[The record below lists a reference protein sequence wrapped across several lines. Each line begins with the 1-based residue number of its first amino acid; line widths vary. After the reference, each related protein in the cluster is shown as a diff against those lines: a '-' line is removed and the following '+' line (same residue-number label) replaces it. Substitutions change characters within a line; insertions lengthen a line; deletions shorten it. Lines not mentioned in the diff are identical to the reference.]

1 MDNKINTIFQL
12 NSNNINSVDTNGNL
26 SSKKDKDDKKESSY
40 NENRISFK
48 LSLRKQKIQEEIFRK
63 RGHKSLNQVLN
74 NTNDDTKIKENDI
87 LSGVYYDYLENAYK
101 TNDNDEL
108 KELLNSFAVLLDEIP
123 KGNDDIR
130 IILMKANSS
139 KNNKI
144 NEKYAKDTNFPLS
157 SLIFQISVDTNDKI
171 LYIYSSSLILNF
183 TFISNEFCKEIS
195 NVEMLDKMMKRLIY
209 FYPLFGENKKL
220 KKKKLEKKEEAEVYC
235 FGGQILQIFGNIFTC
250 SENYKSFESIHFYE
264 KIFDLLYMLELDSK
278 HNEFFKFRLEYL
290 DTLIWLIYLFI
301 EKTENLIINY
311 NEKILMIIPCLVS
324 DIRCFYYLEEN
335 YYLGKIVEI
344 IERISY
350 LNIIYAQRLV
360 ESDAIKILTNLFGYL
375 FPSDDNFIQIKLSDN
390 IVDEILGIFVIIFT
404 LDSKYI
410 INLDFSSFSLVI
422 EKLFDDYKLENS
434 DRSYYIRNK
443 LVILLSNLACFDDVD
458 QIVSKFMK
466 NNKIIITLF
475 QYYYNEHK
483 LETLQFIDNVLTK
496 QKKDIRDLVLN
507 FGGFEIIKRNICD
520 SDITDRKIILSS
532 INVLYKLIVAEK
544 AYNIRLLFENIYNTS
559 IPEKIKEI
567 FFDKDIQ
574 NENEHIIKL
583 IITDFETYE
592 KSLEEKLII
601 KTIIINI
608 FFHLISIF

>member
-26 SSKKDKDDKKESSY
+26 SSKIDKDDKKESSY

-250 SENYKSFESIHFYE
+250 SENYKPFESIHFYE

-278 HNEFFKFRLEYL
+278 HNEYFKFRLEYL

-592 KSLEEKLII
+592 KSLED
-601 KTIIINI
+601 
-608 FFHLISIF
+608 

>member
-592 KSLEEKLII
+592 KSLED
-601 KTIIINI
+601 
-608 FFHLISIF
+608 

>member
-63 RGHKSLNQVLN
+63 RGHKSLNQMLN

-592 KSLEEKLII
+592 KSLED
-601 KTIIINI
+601 
-608 FFHLISIF
+608 

>member
-12 NSNNINSVDTNGNL
+12 NSNNINNVDTNGNL
-26 SSKKDKDDKKESSY
+26 SSKINKDDKKESSY

-48 LSLRKQKIQEEIFRK
+48 LSLRKQKIQEEILRK

-74 NTNDDTKIKENDI
+74 NAKDDRKIKKENDI
-87 LSGVYYDYLENAYK
+87 LSGVYYDNLENAYK

-108 KELLNSFAVLLDEIP
+108 KELLNDFAVLLDEIP
-123 KGNDDIR
+123 KGNNDIK

-139 KNNKI
+139 KNNII
-144 NEKYAKDTNFPLS
+144 NEKYTKDTNFPLS
-157 SLIFQISVDTNDKI
+157 SLIFQISIDTNDKI

-195 NVEMLDKMMKRLIY
+195 NVEMLNEMMKRLIY
-209 FYPLFGENKKL
+209 FYPIFGENKKL
-220 KKKKLEKKEEAEVYC
+220 EEKEEAEAYC

-250 SENYKSFESIHFYE
+250 SENYKPFESINFYE
-264 KIFDLLYMLELDSK
+264 KIFDLLYIFELDSK
-278 HNEFFKFRLEYL
+278 HNEFFKFRLDYL

-311 NEKILMIIPCLVS
+311 NEKILMIIPCLVD

-335 YYLGKIVEI
+335 FYLGKIVEI

-350 LNIIYAQRLV
+350 LNIIYAQKLV
-360 ESDAIKILTNLFGYL
+360 ESNALKILTNLFGYL

-410 INLDFSSFSLVI
+410 INLDLSSFSLVI
-422 EKLFDDYKLENS
+422 EQLFYDYKLENS

-443 LVILLSNLACFDDVD
+443 LVILLSNLACFEDVD

-466 NNKIIITLF
+466 NNKIIFTLF

-483 LETLQFIDNVLTK
+483 LETLQFIDNVMTK

-559 IPEKIKEI
+559 IPEKIKAI

-592 KSLEEKLII
+592 KSLED
-601 KTIIINI
+601 
-608 FFHLISIF
+608 

>member
-1 MDNKINTIFQL
+1 L
-12 NSNNINSVDTNGNL
+12 
-26 SSKKDKDDKKESSY
+26 
-40 NENRISFK
+40 
-48 LSLRKQKIQEEIFRK
+48 
-63 RGHKSLNQVLN
+63 
-74 NTNDDTKIKENDI
+74 
-87 LSGVYYDYLENAYK
+87 
-101 TNDNDEL
+101 
-108 KELLNSFAVLLDEIP
+108 
-123 KGNDDIR
+123 
-130 IILMKANSS
+130 
-139 KNNKI
+139 
-144 NEKYAKDTNFPLS
+144 
-157 SLIFQISVDTNDKI
+157 
-171 LYIYSSSLILNF
+171 LYI
-183 TFISNEFCKEIS
+183 
-195 NVEMLDKMMKRLIY
+195 
-209 FYPLFGENKKL
+209 
-220 KKKKLEKKEEAEVYC
+220 
-235 FGGQILQIFGNIFTC
+235 
-250 SENYKSFESIHFYE
+250 
-264 KIFDLLYMLELDSK
+264 LELDSK

-458 QIVSKFMK
+458 QIVTKFMK
-466 NNKIIITLF
+466 NNNIIITLF

-483 LETLQFIDNVLTK
+483 LETLQFIDNVMTK

-507 FGGFEIIKRNICD
+507 FGGFEIIKSNICD

-592 KSLEEKLII
+592 KSLED
-601 KTIIINI
+601 
-608 FFHLISIF
+608 

>member
-26 SSKKDKDDKKESSY
+26 SSKIDKDDKKESSY

-220 KKKKLEKKEEAEVYC
+220 EKKKLEKKEEAEAYC

-264 KIFDLLYMLELDSK
+264 KIFDLLYMFELDSK

-592 KSLEEKLII
+592 KSLED
-601 KTIIINI
+601 
-608 FFHLISIF
+608 

>member
-12 NSNNINSVDTNGNL
+12 NSNNINNVDTNGNL
-26 SSKKDKDDKKESSY
+26 SSKINKDDKKESSY

-48 LSLRKQKIQEEIFRK
+48 LSLRKQKIQEEILRK

-74 NTNDDTKIKENDI
+74 NAKDDRKIKKENDI
-87 LSGVYYDYLENAYK
+87 LSGVYYDNLENAYK

-108 KELLNSFAVLLDEIP
+108 KELLNDFAVLLDEIP
-123 KGNDDIR
+123 KGNNDIK

-139 KNNKI
+139 KNNII
-144 NEKYAKDTNFPLS
+144 NEKYTKDTNFPLS
-157 SLIFQISVDTNDKI
+157 SLIFQISIDTNDKI

-195 NVEMLDKMMKRLIY
+195 NVEMLNEMMKRLIY
-209 FYPLFGENKKL
+209 FYPIFGENKKL
-220 KKKKLEKKEEAEVYC
+220 EEKEEAEAYC

-250 SENYKSFESIHFYE
+250 SENYKPFESINFYE
-264 KIFDLLYMLELDSK
+264 KIFDLLYILELDSK
-278 HNEFFKFRLEYL
+278 HNEFFKFRLDYL

-311 NEKILMIIPCLVS
+311 NEKILMIIPCLVD

-335 YYLGKIVEI
+335 FYLGKIVEI

-350 LNIIYAQRLV
+350 LNIIYAQKLV
-360 ESDAIKILTNLFGYL
+360 ESNALKILTNLFGYL

-410 INLDFSSFSLVI
+410 INLDLSSFSLVI
-422 EKLFDDYKLENS
+422 EQLFYDYKLENS

-443 LVILLSNLACFDDVD
+443 LVILLSNLACFEDVD

-466 NNKIIITLF
+466 NNKIIFTLF

-483 LETLQFIDNVLTK
+483 LETLQFIDNVMTK

-559 IPEKIKEI
+559 IPEKIKAI

-592 KSLEEKLII
+592 KSLED
-601 KTIIINI
+601 
-608 FFHLISIF
+608 